1 MTDVLPAEGRF
12 AGVQRVPPT
21 LAEFIDSSGLR
32 SIVIGTSKDP
42 NAKVTVLLVSPQ
54 TRVPVLAIKAPTTD
68 AAARAVECERRMLV
82 DLATTLPE
90 ELGSTIPGAVCTVD
104 YEGRSG
110 LVTTAVTGA
119 PMTRAYLR
127 HDREAVTRHHFA
139 ALARWLDSLQTA
151 TAGDRAPIDMDG
163 GVADRIRRRFRH
175 DPAVGYDLTRLAE
188 ISARLREHSVART
201 VVHGDLWFGN
211 LLLCRGRLTGVV
223 DWEDAE
229 LRGEPVRD
237 LVRFAIAYALYLDRG
252 TGRGRRVRGFPG
264 LRASRWGAGIDFGIN
279 GTGWFPEL
287 FRDFV
292 RDGLNRLGAPPEL
305 WRDAVLAGVAEV
317 AARADD
323 SGFAGAHLALF
334 RRLSTAQAQSWAAA
348 AP

>member
-1 MTDVLPAEGRF
+1 MTEVLPSEGEL
-12 AGVQRVPPT
+12 AAVEGAPPT

-54 TRVPVLAIKAPTTD
+54 DRVPVLAIKAPTTE

-82 DLATTLPE
+82 ELATTLPE
-90 ELGSTIPGAVCTVD
+90 ELTSTIPRPVCTVD
-104 YEGRSG
+104 FEGRSG
-110 LVTTAVTGA
+110 LVTTALTGI
-119 PMTRAYLR
+119 PMTRDYLR

-151 TAGDRAPIDMDG
+151 TAGDVTPIDMDG
-163 GVADRIRRRFRH
+163 GVASRIRRRFGD
-175 DPAVGYDLTRLAE
+175 DPAVGSDLTRFAE
-188 ISARLREHSVART
+188 INARLREHSVPRT

-223 DWEDAE
+223 DWEDAD

-237 LVRFAIAYALYLDRG
+237 LIRFAIAYALYLDRG
-252 TGRGRRVRGFPG
+252 TRPGRRVRGFPG
-264 LRASRWGAGIDFGIN
+264 LRASRWGSGIGFGIN
-279 GTGWFPEL
+279 GSGWFPEL
-287 FRDFV
+287 FRGFV
-292 RDGLNRLGAPPEL
+292 RDGLSRLGAPPEL

-334 RRLSTAQAQSWAAA
+334 RQLSTAQPRSRAGAW
-348 AP
+348 

>member
-1 MTDVLPAEGRF
+1 MTDVLQSEGGS
-12 AGVQRVPPT
+12 AGVERVPPT

-42 NAKVTVLLVSPQ
+42 NAKVTVLLVSPDTQ
-54 TRVPVLAIKAPTTD
+54 APVLAIKAPTTE

-82 DLATTLPE
+82 ELAATLPE
-90 ELGSTIPGAVCTVD
+90 ELGSTVPRAVCTVD
-104 YEGRSG
+104 FEGRSG
-110 LVTTAVTGA
+110 LVTTAVTGT

-139 ALARWLDSLQTA
+139 TLARWLDSLQTA
-151 TAGDRAPIDMDG
+151 TAGDMTPIDMDG
-163 GVADRIRRRFRH
+163 GVASRIRWRFRD
-175 DPAVGYDLTRLAE
+175 DPAVGSDLTRLAE
-188 ISARLREHSVART
+188 INARLREHSVPRT

-211 LLLCRGRLTGVV
+211 LLLRRGRLTGVV
-223 DWEDAE
+223 DWEDAD

-237 LVRFAIAYALYLDRG
+237 LICFAITYALYIDRG
-252 TGRGRRVRGFPG
+252 TRPGRRVRGFPG
-264 LRASRWGAGIDFGIN
+264 LRASGWGAGIDFAIN

-292 RDGLNRLGAPPEL
+292 RDGLSRLGAPPEL

-334 RRLSTAQAQSWAAA
+334 RQLSTAQPQSSVAAS
-348 AP
+348 